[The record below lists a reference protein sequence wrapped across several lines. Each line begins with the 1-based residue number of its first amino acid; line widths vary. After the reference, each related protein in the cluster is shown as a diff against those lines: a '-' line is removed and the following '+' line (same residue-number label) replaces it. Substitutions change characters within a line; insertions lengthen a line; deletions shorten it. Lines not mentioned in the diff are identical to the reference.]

1 MEQDTDALLTIRD
14 FVRWGASRFV
24 DAKLYY
30 GHGTDNPLDEAL
42 VLVLS
47 ALSLASGLPDHY
59 LDSRVTRPERARILD
74 IFGQRIE
81 HRVPAAYLTQE
92 AAFAGL
98 RFYVNEHVLV
108 PRSPIAE
115 LIEAGFEPWVDPDS
129 VTRVLDLCTGSGCI
143 GIGCAYSFPDASV
156 DAVDISPTALAVA
169 RKNIARHHLE
179 ERVEA
184 IQSDLFSALKGRR
197 YDLIVSNP
205 PYVSLEEYSALP
217 KEYHQEPILAL
228 EAGPDGLEFVSRI
241 LQEAADYL
249 EVGGNLVVEVGRSA
263 EALIDRYPQL
273 PFLWIDFERGGDGV
287 FLLTAEQLNEFQ
299 TYLDTDRNLS

>member
-169 RKNIARHHLE
+169 RKISPVTTWRSGL
-179 ERVEA
+179 R
-184 IQSDLFSALKGRR
+184 QSNQICFRRSKG
-197 YDLIVSNP
+197 
-205 PYVSLEEYSALP
+205 
-217 KEYHQEPILAL
+217 
-228 EAGPDGLEFVSRI
+228 
-241 LQEAADYL
+241 AAT
-249 EVGGNLVVEVGRSA
+249 
-263 EALIDRYPQL
+263 I
-273 PFLWIDFERGGDGV
+273 
-287 FLLTAEQLNEFQ
+287 
-299 TYLDTDRNLS
+299 